1 MKRSNKHNSLAWQI
15 AGKAGLRMA
24 ALNLV
29 LFLLF
34 SGLYMSRGIQLQLLD
49 PLEQAGD
56 RLARKIQ
63 DGELQLANLPQ
74 EGLAEE
80 LRFLRTLEQR
90 GPDLGSG
97 ADQL

>member
-1 MKRSNKHNSLAWQI
+1 
-15 AGKAGLRMA
+15 MA

-63 DGELQLANLPQ
+63 DGEVQLANLPQ